1 MASER
6 YFEILLSRS
15 VTHVFGDGYSL
26 VAQQLTLPSGRID
39 MLLQDRDGTKHVIE
53 VKKDKA
59 KPDAV
64 DQVTRYV
71 EDFKLQG
78 AGTVRGWVVAN
89 EIPEKTGI
97 YAKGKE
103 VRTLAIPERDYPAI
117 MTASGISK
125 EEFLGKRVEA
135 GILIGGGV
143 QSFRKNGVPLE
154 DAVTELSPETRAYVM
169 DQHHAGTFEFQSGKM
184 QIAIIY
190 KGVQIGGINR
200 GHKHNFIS
208 SNIILDGAD
217 ETVLTTNGFVRI
229 TKTQA
234 SSTHVHVYWKNKID
248 DVEALDKVLA
258 HFSASI
264 DRRLFSR
271 QIQMIKDNKG

>member
-15 VTHVFGDGYSL
+15 VMHVFGDGYSL
-26 VAQQLTLPSGRID
+26 IAQQLTLPSGRID
-39 MLLQDRDGTKHVIE
+39 MLLQHRDGTKHVIE

-59 KPDAV
+59 KPHAI

-71 EDFKLQG
+71 EDFKLHS
-78 AGTVRGWVVAN
+78 AGNVQGWVVAN
-89 EIPEKTGI
+89 EIPEQTDS
-97 YAKGKE
+97 YAKDNG
-103 VRTLAIPERDYPAI
+103 VRTLAIPEKNYPAI
-117 MTASGISK
+117 MAVSGIS
-125 EEFLGKRVEA
+125 EEELLGKRVEA

-154 DAVTELSPETRAYVM
+154 DAVAELNADMRAYVM
-169 DQHHAGTFEFQSGKM
+169 HQHHAGTFEFQSGKM

-190 KGVQIGGINR
+190 KGIKIGGINR

-208 SNIILDGAD
+208 SNIIVDGAD
-217 ETVLTTNGFVRI
+217 EAILTNNGFVRI
-229 TKTQA
+229 TKTQV
-234 SSTHVHVYWKNKID
+234 SSSHVHVYWKNRID
-248 DVEALDKVLA
+248 DVEALDNVLM

-264 DRRLFSR
+264 DRRLFAA
-271 QIQMIKDNKG
+271 Q

>member
-1 MASER
+1 MQLKWSSGFMASER

-26 VAQQLTLPSGRID
+26 IAQQLTLPSGRID
-39 MLLQDRDGTKHVIE
+39 MLLQHRDGAKHVIE
-53 VKKDKA
+53 VKKDRA

-64 DQVTRYV
+64 DQVARYV
-71 EDFKLQG
+71 EDFRLQG
-78 AGTVRGWVVAN
+78 PNIVQGWVVAN
-89 EIPEKTGI
+89 EIPEQTDN
-97 YAKGKE
+97 YARDNG
-103 VRTLAIPERDYPAI
+103 VRTLAIPENNYPAI
-117 MTASGISK
+117 MAASGISEK
-125 EEFLGKRVEA
+125 ELLGKRVEA

-143 QSFRKNGVPLE
+143 QSFRKNEEPLE
-154 DAVTELSPETRAYVM
+154 DAVSELRADLRTYVM
-169 DQHHAGTFEFQSGKM
+169 QQLSTGTFEFQSGKM

-190 KGVQIGGINR
+190 RGVKIGGINR

-217 ETVLTTNGFVRI
+217 EAVLANNGFVRI

-234 SSTHVHVYWKNKID
+234 SSTHIHVYWKNRID
-248 DVEALDKVLA
+248 DVEALNNVLA

-264 DRRLFSR
+264 DRRLFS
-271 QIQMIKDNKG
+271 K

>member
-15 VTHVFGDGYSL
+15 VSCVFGEGYSL

-39 MLLQDRDGTKHVIE
+39 LLLQHCDGAKHVIE
-53 VKKDKA
+53 VKKDRA
-59 KPDAV
+59 KSDAV
-64 DQVTRYV
+64 DQVGRYV

-78 AGTVRGWVVAN
+78 AGIVHGWVVAN
-89 EIPEKTGI
+89 EIPEQTDL
-97 YAKGKE
+97 YAAEKDI
-103 VRTLAIPERDYPAI
+103 RTLAIPERDYAAI
-117 MTASGISK
+117 MTASGVS
-125 EEFLGKRVEA
+125 EEDLLGKRVQA

-143 QSFRKNGVPLE
+143 QSFPKNAVPLE
-154 DAVTELSPETRAYVM
+154 DAITNLSADLRAYVVH
-169 DQHHAGTFEFQSGKM
+169 QHSVGTFEFQSGKM
-184 QIAIIY
+184 QIAVIY
-190 KGVQIGGINR
+190 KGVKIGGINR

-217 ETVLTTNGFVRI
+217 EAVLVNNGFVRV

-234 SSTHVHVYWKNKID
+234 SSAHVHVYWKNKID
-248 DVEALDKVLA
+248 DVEALDNVLA

-264 DRRLFSR
+264 DRRLFS
-271 QIQMIKDNKG
+271 K